1 MLQFAGTS
9 LVVSEMEG
17 VCVYNLFSRKT
28 QFLSVRAPE
37 FWFKNPFTSCVFLN
51 LFLFIFLV
59 FHNFFIATRHNI
71 ALTIRQATN
80 NAICVA
86 LLLKLIRV

>member
-9 LVVSEMEG
+9 LVVSEIEG

-51 LFLFIFLV
+51 LFFLG
-59 FHNFFIATRHNI
+59 
-71 ALTIRQATN
+71 LS
-80 NAICVA
+80 
-86 LLLKLIRV
+86 